1 MQKKKAKKKKKAKG
15 KKSSLNKKFQ
25 KGMGSGY

>member
-1 MQKKKAKKKKKAKG
+1 MPKKKAKKKKKAKG